1 MDEGSEEVEVKNI
14 TLTEGLSEM
23 GWIVLVAL
31 LCLTLVMF
39 PACAGPAEEDEA
51 PVTLTAATWM
61 PATAGQSVM
70 MEAFLEN
77 LKTASGGRLDYVW
90 HPGGSLLGAFD
101 LYEGCTEGLADIVMC
116 ALHYSPGRFP
126 TMDALYQPI
135 GISSAWVATHVIN
148 DFYEEFKPAEVADTH
163 PLFWHGSAP
172 LVIYTK
178 EPVRELADLD
188 GMMLRCGSSNN
199 PILEALGATASNIPM
214 ADVYEGISK
223 NLLDGCMIGADGF
236 TVWALGDVVTYATFP
251 NVCGCDVFLVTMNN
265 DKWNS
270 LPENLKGVVT
280 SVSAS
285 YVNEACQMWEDENTA
300 SCDLGE
306 SKGVEFIALST
317 EQQTLWED
325 TLRAVLDNYVAARL
339 DAGESQSEVEGW
351 LDYIAERVDYWT
363 QAQIDAGIP
372 FLP

>member
-1 MDEGSEEVEVKNI
+1 MREVRLIKR
-14 TLTEGLSEM
+14 LSRV
-23 GWIVLVAL
+23 GWIVVAAL
-31 LCLTLVMF
+31 LCLVLVVL
-39 PACAGPAEEDEA
+39 PACGAPAEEEEL
-51 PVTLTAATWM
+51 PVITLTAATWM
-61 PATAGQSVM
+61 PDAAGQSVM
-70 MEAFLEN
+70 VEAFLED
-77 LKTASGGRLDYVW
+77 LKSESGGQLDYVW
-90 HPGGSLLGAFD
+90 HPGGLLLGASD
-101 LYEGCTEGLADIVMC
+101 LYQGCTEGLADIVMC

-148 DFYEEFKPAEVADTH
+148 DFYKEFKPAEVADTH

-172 LVIYTK
+172 LVMYTK
-178 EPVRELADLD
+178 EPLQELADLD

-199 PILEALGATASNIPM
+199 PILEALGATPSNIPM
-214 ADVYEGISK
+214 ADVYESISK

-236 TVWALGDVVTYATFP
+236 TVWELGDVVAYTTFP
-251 NVCGCDVFLVTMNN
+251 NVCGCDVFLVTMND

-270 LPENLKGVVT
+270 LPADLQEIVT
-280 SVSAS
+280 VVSAR
-285 YVNEACQMWEDENTA
+285 YIDEACQMWEEENTA
-300 SCDLGE
+300 SCNLGE
-306 SKGVEFIALST
+306 SQGVELITLSAE
-317 EQQTLWED
+317 EQALWED
-325 TLRAVLDNYVAARL
+325 TLQAVLDNYVASRL

>member
-1 MDEGSEEVEVKNI
+1 VKEVRMI
-14 TLTEGLSEM
+14 RRLSKM
-23 GWIVLVAL
+23 GWIVLAAL
-31 LCLTLVMF
+31 LSLVLVVL
-39 PACAGPAEEDEA
+39 PACGGPAEEEGS
-51 PVTLTAATWM
+51 PVITLTAATWM

-70 MEAFLEN
+70 VEAFLED
-77 LKTASGGRLDYVW
+77 LKTESGGQLDYVW
-90 HPGGSLLGAFD
+90 YPGGSLLAASD
-101 LYEGCTEGLADIVMC
+101 LYEGCAEGLADIVMC

-172 LVIYTK
+172 LVMYTK
-178 EPVRELADLD
+178 EPVQGLADLD
-188 GMMLRCGSSNN
+188 GMILRCGSSNN
-199 PILEALGATASNIPM
+199 PILEALGATPSNIAM

-236 TVWALGDVVTYATFP
+236 TVWALGDVVAYATFP

-265 DKWNS
+265 DRWNS
-270 LPENLKGVVT
+270 LPADLQDVVA

-285 YVNEACQMWEDENTA
+285 YIDKACQMWEDENTA
-300 SCDLGE
+300 SCNLGR
-306 SKGVEFIALST
+306 SKGVEFITLSAE
-317 EQQTLWED
+317 EQALWED
-325 TLRAVLDNYVAARL
+325 TLQAVLDNYVAARL

-363 QAQIDAGIP
+363 QEQIDAGIP